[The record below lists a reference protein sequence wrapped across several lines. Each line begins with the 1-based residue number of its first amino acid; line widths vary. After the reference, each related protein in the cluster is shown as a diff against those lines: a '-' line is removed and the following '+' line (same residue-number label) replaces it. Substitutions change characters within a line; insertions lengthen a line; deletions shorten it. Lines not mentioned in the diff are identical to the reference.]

1 MLKQITTLGCI
12 IGLMNMIIPNA
23 FSENKLSKVTF
34 AGGCFWCIESLF
46 EELAGVKSV
55 ISGYIG
61 GRTKNPTYK
70 EVSSGSTGHFEAV
83 EITFDE
89 SIINYNKL
97 LNLFWI
103 QIDPTDEGGQFSDR
117 GTQYKTAIF
126 YHDQNQKRIAEESK
140 NSLDESGKFNNP
152 IATNIIKA
160 SAFYPAEDYHQNY
173 YKKCSLDYNRYK
185 KGSGREDFI
194 KKTWKQGLDTG
205 SDLKKELTPLQYKV
219 TQECSTE
226 PPFNNEYWDNKKEGI
241 YVDVISGEV
250 LFSSKDKF
258 DSGTGWPSFKK
269 PIEASNIKT
278 NQDNSLDT
286 IRTEVRS
293 KNTNSHLGHLFKDG
307 PDPGGL
313 RYCINSAS
321 LRFIPKEELEREGY
335 DKYKNLFK

>member
-1 MLKQITTLGCI
+1 MLKQIITLGCI

-23 FSENKLSKVTF
+23 FSESKLSKATF
-34 AGGCFWCIESLF
+34 AGGCFWCIESPF
-46 EELAGVKSV
+46 EELDGVKNV

-61 GRTKNPTYK
+61 GHTKNPTYK

-89 SIINYNKL
+89 SIISYNKL

-126 YHDQNQKRIAEESK
+126 YHDQNQKRLAEESK

-152 IATNIIKA
+152 IVTSIIKA
-160 SAFYPAEDYHQNY
+160 SAFYLAEDYHQDY
-173 YKKCSLDYNRYK
+173 YKKCPLDYNRYK

-194 KKTWKQGLDTG
+194 KKTWKQDLDTG
-205 SDLKKELTPLQYKV
+205 SNLKKQLTPLQYKV

-241 YVDVISGEV
+241 YVEVISGEV

-293 KNTNSHLGHLFKDG
+293 KNADSHLGHLFKDG

-321 LRFIPKEELEREGY
+321 LRFIPKEELEREGH